1 MKYNLLASVL
11 VLAGCTAIMP
21 TATQHFDLEAH
32 RGGRGLAPENTL
44 AAFSNAVDMGV
55 TTLELDIGLTSDGV
69 VVISH
74 DTSLNPDH
82 TRDASGAWLAPRSGA
97 PIRTLTLAQLQTYDV
112 GRINPA
118 SNYGKQFA
126 LQIPRDGERI
136 PTLAS
141 LFAQVQAR
149 GAEAATV
156 RFNIETK
163 IDPSKPDE
171 TAAPEPMVR
180 ALLAEIDKA
189 NMAGRVTIQSFD
201 WRTLT
206 LVGKLAPQM
215 PRAYL
220 TTPRTLKDSRWT
232 DGLDAA
238 SFASVPQMVRA
249 ASANAP
255 GPVVWSPAF
264 ADLTPEV
271 IREAHKLGLKVLPWT
286 VNQRADMQRLMDWG
300 ADGIITDYPDILRDL
315 MRERGLS
322 LPPPGRNAS

>member
-1 MKYNLLASVL
+1 MKYTLLASVL

-220 TTPRTLKDSRWT
+220 STPRTLKDSRWT

>member
-21 TATQHFDLEAH
+21 TAMQHFDLEAH

>member
-1 MKYNLLASVL
+1 MKYTLLASVL

-126 LQIPRDGERI
+126 LQIPREGERI